1 MPVIG
6 LAGGIA
12 SGKSTVGE
20 ILRRKGALVI
30 DADAVAHEI
39 VEPGLPALAEIRE
52 RFGDQVITPDG
63 WLDRAA
69 LGRIVF
75 DDPAAR
81 RDLNNIMHPRIYE
94 EIHQRVRGQKPGRII
109 VFEAAL
115 LAETYE
121 EALEW
126 LEIDAVVVV
135 DSPPEL
141 QYRRLMGGR
150 GLSRQEAEQR
160 IASQAN
166 RDDRR
171 ARANYVIDNVG
182 SLEDLEQSVDQMWA
196 HLQKI
201 DPDRPLFAGTGTG
214 S

>member
-20 ILRRKGALVI
+20 LLRKKGALVI

-39 VEPGLPALAEIRE
+39 VEPGWPALAEIRD
-52 RFGDQVITPDG
+52 RFGDDIITPDG

-69 LGRIVF
+69 LGKLVF
-75 DDPAAR
+75 EDPQAR
-81 RDLNNIMHPRIYE
+81 QDLNNIMHPRIYE
-94 EIHQRVRGQKPGRII
+94 EIHGRIRGQKRDRIM

-121 EALEW
+121 QALEW

-135 DSPPEL
+135 DVPPEI
-141 QYRRLMGGR
+141 QFERLVNGR
-150 GLSRQEAEQR
+150 GMSRDEAHLR
-160 IASQAN
+160 ITSQSSREERN
-166 RDDRR
+166 T
-171 ARANYVIDNVG
+171 RANYVIPNTG
-182 SLEDLEQSVDQMWA
+182 TLLDLEREVDKMWK
-196 HLQKI
+196 LLKDV
-201 DPDRPLFAGTGTG
+201 DPDRPLLAGA
-214 S
+214 SD

>member
-39 VEPGLPALAEIRE
+39 VEPGRPALAEIRD
-52 RFGDQVITPDG
+52 RFGDEVITADG

-75 DDPAAR
+75 DDLQAR
-81 RDLNNIMHPRIYE
+81 NDLNDIMHPRIYE
-94 EIHQRVRGQKPGRII
+94 EIQRRIRGQRRDRIM

-121 EALEW
+121 QALDW

-135 DSPPEL
+135 DSPPEV
-141 QYRRLMGGR
+141 QVQRLVDERDMTLDEAFAR
-150 GLSRQEAEQR
+150 ISSQTSRE
-160 IASQAN
+160 
-166 RDDRR
+166 DRN
-171 ARANYVIDNVG
+171 AHANYVIRNVG
-182 SLEDLEQSVDQMWA
+182 TLGDLEREVDRMWA
-196 HLQKI
+196 QI
-201 DPDRPLFAGTGTG
+201 QVADPDRPLFAGAG

>member
-1 MPVIG
+1 MAVIG

-20 ILRRKGALVI
+20 LLRRKGALVV

-39 VEPGLPALAEIRE
+39 VEPGRPALAEIRD
-52 RFGDQVITPDG
+52 RFGDDVITPDG

-75 DDPAAR
+75 EDAQAR
-81 RDLNNIMHPRIYE
+81 NDLNNIMHPRIYE
-94 EIHQRVRGQKPGRII
+94 EIQRRVRGQRRDRIM

-121 EALEW
+121 RALEW

-135 DSPPEL
+135 DAPPEV
-141 QYRRLMGGR
+141 QVQRLMDERDMTWEEAYARITSQG
-150 GLSRQEAEQR
+150 SREAR
-160 IASQAN
+160 NAH
-166 RDDRR
+166 
-171 ARANYVIDNVG
+171 ANYVIRNVG
-182 SLEDLEQSVDQMWA
+182 TLADLEREVDRMWA
-196 HLQKI
+196 LIQNV
-201 DPDRPLFAGTGTG
+201 DPDRPLFAGAG

>member
-20 ILRRKGALVI
+20 LLRRKGALVV

-39 VEPGLPALAEIRE
+39 VEPGRPALAEIRD
-52 RFGDQVITPDG
+52 RFGDDVITPDG

-75 DDPAAR
+75 EDAQAR
-81 RDLNNIMHPRIYE
+81 NDLNNIMHPRIYE
-94 EIHQRVRGQKPGRII
+94 EIQRRVRGQRRDRIM

-121 EALEW
+121 RALEW

-135 DSPPEL
+135 DAPPEV
-141 QYRRLMGGR
+141 QVQRLMDER
-150 GLSRQEAEQR
+150 DMTREEAYAR
-160 IASQAN
+160 IASQGS
-166 RDDRR
+166 RE
-171 ARANYVIDNVG
+171 ARNAHANYVIRNVG
-182 SLEDLEQSVDQMWA
+182 TLADLEREVDRMWA
-196 HLQKI
+196 LIQNV
-201 DPDRPLFAGTGTG
+201 DPDRPLFAGAG

>member
-20 ILRRKGALVI
+20 LLRRKGALVI

-39 VEPGLPALAEIRE
+39 VEPGRPALAEIRD
-52 RFGDQVITPDG
+52 RFGDGVITTDG

-75 DDPAAR
+75 DDHQAR
-81 RDLNNIMHPRIYE
+81 NDLNDIMHPRIYE
-94 EIHQRVRGQKPGRII
+94 EIQRRIRGQRRDRIM

-121 EALEW
+121 QALEW

-135 DSPPEL
+135 DAPPEV
-141 QYRRLMGGR
+141 QVQRLMDER
-150 GLSRQEAEQR
+150 DMTWDEAYAR
-160 IASQAN
+160 ISSQAS
-166 RDDRR
+166 RADRN
-171 ARANYVIDNVG
+171 AHANYVIQNVG
-182 SLEDLEQSVDQMWA
+182 TLGDLEREVDRMWA
-196 HLQKI
+196 QI
-201 DPDRPLFAGTGTG
+201 QVVDPDRPLFAGAGN
-214 S
+214 

>member
-20 ILRRKGALVI
+20 LLRRKGALVI

-39 VEPGLPALAEIRE
+39 VEPGRPALAEIRD
-52 RFGDQVITPDG
+52 RFGNEVITPDG

-69 LGRIVF
+69 LGRVVF
-75 DDPAAR
+75 DDPQAR
-81 RDLNNIMHPRIYE
+81 SDLNDIMHPRIYE
-94 EIHQRVRGQKPGRII
+94 EIQRRIRGQRRDRIM

-121 EALEW
+121 QALEW

-135 DSPPEL
+135 DAPPEV
-141 QYRRLMGGR
+141 QVQRLVDERDMTLDEAHAR
-150 GLSRQEAEQR
+150 ISSQTSRQERNAH
-160 IASQAN
+160 
-166 RDDRR
+166 
-171 ARANYVIDNVG
+171 ANYVIRNVG
-182 SLEDLEQSVDQMWA
+182 TLADLEREVDRMWA
-196 HLQKI
+196 QI
-201 DPDRPLFAGTGTG
+201 QVVDPDRPLFAGAGN
-214 S
+214 

>member
-20 ILRRKGALVI
+20 LLRRKGALVI

-39 VEPGLPALAEIRE
+39 VEPGRPALAEIRD
-52 RFGDQVITPDG
+52 RFGNEVITPDG

-69 LGRIVF
+69 LGRVVF
-75 DDPAAR
+75 DDPQAR
-81 RDLNNIMHPRIYE
+81 SDLNDIMHPRIYE
-94 EIHQRVRGQKPGRII
+94 EIQRRIRGQRRDRIM

-121 EALEW
+121 QALEW

-135 DSPPEL
+135 DAPPEV
-141 QYRRLMGGR
+141 QVQRLVDERDMTLDEAHAR
-150 GLSRQEAEQR
+150 ISSQTSRQERNAH
-160 IASQAN
+160 
-166 RDDRR
+166 
-171 ARANYVIDNVG
+171 ANYVIRNVG
-182 SLEDLEQSVDQMWA
+182 TLADLEREVDRMWA
-196 HLQKI
+196 QI
-201 DPDRPLFAGTGTG
+201 QVVDPDRPLFAGAG

>member
-20 ILRRKGALVI
+20 LLRRKGALVI

-39 VEPGLPALAEIRE
+39 VEPGRPALAEIRE
-52 RFGDQVITPDG
+52 RFGDGVITPDG

-75 DDPAAR
+75 EDPQAR
-81 RDLNNIMHPRIYE
+81 ADLNDIMHPRIYE
-94 EIHQRVRGQKPGRII
+94 EIRRRIRGQRRDRIM

-121 EALEW
+121 QALEW

-135 DSPPEL
+135 DAPPEV
-141 QYRRLMGGR
+141 QVQRLVDERDMT
-150 GLSRQEAEQR
+150 LEEAQAR
-160 IASQAN
+160 IASQTI
-166 RDDRR
+166 REDRNSL
-171 ARANYVIDNVG
+171 ANYVIRNVG
-182 SLEDLEQSVDQMWA
+182 TLADLEREVDRMWG
-196 HLQKI
+196 LIQNV
-201 DPDRPLFAGTGTG
+201 DPDRPLFAGAGN
-214 S
+214 

>member
-20 ILRRKGALVI
+20 LLRRKGALVI

-39 VEPGLPALAEIRE
+39 VEPGRPALAEIRD
-52 RFGDQVITPDG
+52 RFGNEVITPDG

-69 LGRIVF
+69 LGRVVF
-75 DDPAAR
+75 DDPQAR
-81 RDLNNIMHPRIYE
+81 SDLNDIMHPRIYE
-94 EIHQRVRGQKPGRII
+94 EIQRRIRGQRRDRIM

-121 EALEW
+121 QALEW

-135 DSPPEL
+135 DAPPEV
-141 QYRRLMGGR
+141 QVQRLVDERDMTLDEAYAR
-150 GLSRQEAEQR
+150 ISSQTSRQERNAH
-160 IASQAN
+160 
-166 RDDRR
+166 
-171 ARANYVIDNVG
+171 ANYVIRNVG
-182 SLEDLEQSVDQMWA
+182 TLADLEREVDRMWA
-196 HLQKI
+196 QI
-201 DPDRPLFAGTGTG
+201 QVVDPDRPLFAGAG

>member
-20 ILRRKGALVI
+20 LLRRKGALVV

-39 VEPGLPALAEIRE
+39 VEPGRPALAEIRD
-52 RFGDQVITPDG
+52 RFGDDVITPDG
-63 WLDRAA
+63 WLDRAV

-75 DDPAAR
+75 EDAQAR
-81 RDLNNIMHPRIYE
+81 NDLNNIMHPRIYE
-94 EIHQRVRGQKPGRII
+94 EIQRRVRGQRRDRIM

-121 EALEW
+121 RALEW

-135 DSPPEL
+135 DAPPEV
-141 QYRRLMGGR
+141 QVQRLMDERDMTWEEAYARITSQG
-150 GLSRQEAEQR
+150 SREAR
-160 IASQAN
+160 NAH
-166 RDDRR
+166 
-171 ARANYVIDNVG
+171 ANYVIRNVG
-182 SLEDLEQSVDQMWA
+182 TLADLEREVDRMWA
-196 HLQKI
+196 LIQNV
-201 DPDRPLFAGTGTG
+201 DPDRPLFAGAG

>member
-20 ILRRKGALVI
+20 LLRRKGALVV

-39 VEPGLPALAEIRE
+39 VEPGRPALAEIRD
-52 RFGDQVITPDG
+52 RFGDDVITPDG

-75 DDPAAR
+75 EDAQAR
-81 RDLNNIMHPRIYE
+81 NDLNNIMHPRIYE
-94 EIHQRVRGQKPGRII
+94 EIQRRVRGQRRDRIM

-121 EALEW
+121 RALEW

-135 DSPPEL
+135 DAPPEV
-141 QYRRLMGGR
+141 QVQRLMDERDMTWEEAYARITSQG
-150 GLSRQEAEQR
+150 SREAR
-160 IASQAN
+160 NAH
-166 RDDRR
+166 
-171 ARANYVIDNVG
+171 ANYVIRNVG
-182 SLEDLEQSVDQMWA
+182 TLADLEREVDRMWA
-196 HLQKI
+196 LIQNV
-201 DPDRPLFAGTGTG
+201 DPDRPLFAGAG

>member
-20 ILRRKGALVI
+20 LLRRKGALVI

-39 VEPGLPALAEIRE
+39 VEPGRPALAEIRD
-52 RFGDQVITPDG
+52 RFGNEVITPDG

-69 LGRIVF
+69 LGRVVF
-75 DDPAAR
+75 DDPQAR
-81 RDLNNIMHPRIYE
+81 SDLNDIMHPRIYE
-94 EIHQRVRGQKPGRII
+94 EIQRRIRGQRRDRIM

-121 EALEW
+121 QALEW

-135 DSPPEL
+135 DAPPEV
-141 QYRRLMGGR
+141 QVQRLVDERDMTLDEAYAR
-150 GLSRQEAEQR
+150 ISSQTSRQERNAH
-160 IASQAN
+160 
-166 RDDRR
+166 
-171 ARANYVIDNVG
+171 ANYVIRNVG
-182 SLEDLEQSVDQMWA
+182 TLADLEREVDRMWA
-196 HLQKI
+196 QI
-201 DPDRPLFAGTGTG
+201 QVVDPDRPLFAGAGN
-214 S
+214 

>member
-39 VEPGLPALAEIRE
+39 VEPGRPALADIRD
-52 RFGDQVITPDG
+52 RFGDGVITPDG

-75 DDPAAR
+75 DDLQAR
-81 RDLNNIMHPRIYE
+81 NDLNEIMHPRIYE
-94 EIHQRVRGQKPGRII
+94 EIQRRIRGQRRDRIM

-121 EALEW
+121 QALEW

-135 DSPPEL
+135 DAPPEV
-141 QYRRLMGGR
+141 QVQRLIDERDM
-150 GLSRQEAEQR
+150 SRNEAYAR
-160 IASQAN
+160 IASQAG
-166 RDDRR
+166 REDRN
-171 ARANYVIDNVG
+171 ARANYVIHNVG
-182 SLEDLEQSVDQMWA
+182 TLADLEREVDRMWGMI
-196 HLQKI
+196 QNV
-201 DPDRPLFAGTGTG
+201 DPDRPLFAGAGN
-214 S
+214 

>member
-20 ILRRKGALVI
+20 LLRKKGALVI

-39 VEPGLPALAEIRE
+39 VEPGWPALAEIRD
-52 RFGDQVITPDG
+52 RFGDDIITPDG

-69 LGRIVF
+69 LGKLVF
-75 DDPAAR
+75 EDPQAR
-81 RDLNNIMHPRIYE
+81 QDLNNIMHPRIYE
-94 EIHQRVRGQKPGRII
+94 EIHGRIRGQKRDRIM

-121 EALEW
+121 QALEW

-135 DSPPEL
+135 DVPPEIQL
-141 QYRRLMGGR
+141 ERLVNCRGMSRDEAHLRITSQSGR
-150 GLSRQEAEQR
+150 EER
-160 IASQAN
+160 N
-166 RDDRR
+166 N
-171 ARANYVIDNVG
+171 RANYVIPNTG
-182 SLEDLEQSVDQMWA
+182 TLLDLEREVDKMWK
-196 HLQKI
+196 LLKDV
-201 DPDRPLFAGTGTG
+201 DPDRPLLAGA
-214 S
+214 SD

>member
-20 ILRRKGALVI
+20 LLRRKGALVV

-39 VEPGLPALAEIRE
+39 VEPGRPALAEIKD
-52 RFGDQVITPDG
+52 RFGDVVITPDG

-75 DDPAAR
+75 DDPQAR
-81 RDLNNIMHPRIYE
+81 NDLNNIMHPRIYE
-94 EIHQRVRGQKPGRII
+94 EIQRRIRGQRRDRIM

-121 EALEW
+121 QALEW

-135 DSPPEL
+135 DAPP
-141 QYRRLMGGR
+141 QVQVQRLIDER
-150 GLSRQEAEQR
+150 DLSRDEAYAR
-160 IASQAN
+160 IASQAS
-166 RDDRR
+166 REDRN
-171 ARANYVIDNVG
+171 AHANYVIHNVG
-182 SLEDLEQSVDQMWA
+182 TLADLEREVDRMWA
-196 HLQKI
+196 MIQNV
-201 DPDRPLFAGTGTG
+201 DPDRPLFAGAGG
-214 S
+214 

>member
-20 ILRRKGALVI
+20 LLRRKGALVV

-39 VEPGLPALAEIRE
+39 VEPGWPALAEIKD
-52 RFGDQVITPDG
+52 RFGDEVITPDG

-75 DDPAAR
+75 DDPQSR
-81 RDLNNIMHPRIYE
+81 DDLNNIMHPRIYE
-94 EIHQRVRGQKPGRII
+94 EIQRRVRGQRRDRIM

-121 EALEW
+121 QALEW

-135 DSPPEL
+135 DAPPEL
-141 QYRRLMGGR
+141 QVQRLMEER
-150 GLSRQEAEQR
+150 DMSWEEANAR
-160 IASQAN
+160 ITSQTSSEERN
-166 RDDRR
+166 SH
-171 ARANYVIDNVG
+171 ANYVIRNVG
-182 SLEDLEQSVDQMWA
+182 TLADLEREVDRMWA
-196 HLQKI
+196 LIQKI
-201 DPDRPLFAGTGTG
+201 DPDRPLFAGAG

>member
-20 ILRRKGALVI
+20 LLRRKGALVI

-39 VEPGLPALAEIRE
+39 VEPGRPALAEIRD
-52 RFGDQVITPDG
+52 RFGDGVITPDG

-75 DDPAAR
+75 DDHQAR
-81 RDLNNIMHPRIYE
+81 NDLNDIMHPRIYE
-94 EIHQRVRGQKPGRII
+94 EIQRRIRGQRRDRIM

-121 EALEW
+121 QALEW

-135 DSPPEL
+135 DTPPEV
-141 QYRRLMGGR
+141 QVQRLMDER
-150 GLSRQEAEQR
+150 DMTWDEAYAR
-160 IASQAN
+160 ISSQAS
-166 RDDRR
+166 RGDRN
-171 ARANYVIDNVG
+171 AHANYVIQNAG
-182 SLEDLEQSVDQMWA
+182 TLGDLEREVDRMWA
-196 HLQKI
+196 QI
-201 DPDRPLFAGTGTG
+201 QVVDPDRPLFAGAGN
-214 S
+214 

>member
-20 ILRRKGALVI
+20 LLRKKGAMVI

-39 VEPGLPALAEIRE
+39 VEPGWPALADIRD
-52 RFGDQVITPDG
+52 RFGDDIITPDG

-69 LGRIVF
+69 LGKLVF
-75 DDPAAR
+75 EDAHAR
-81 RDLNNIMHPRIYE
+81 RDLNQIMHPRIYE
-94 EIHQRVRGQKPGRII
+94 EIQERIRGQKRERIM

-121 EALEW
+121 QALEW

-135 DSPPEL
+135 DASPEL
-141 QYRRLMGGR
+141 QFERLVNGR
-150 GLSRQEAEQR
+150 GMSEDEAYLR
-160 IASQAN
+160 ISSQAGREERN
-166 RDDRR
+166 
-171 ARANYVIDNVG
+171 ARASYVIRNTG
-182 SLEDLEQSVDQMWA
+182 TLLDLEREVDKMWS
-196 HLQKI
+196 LLKDV
-201 DPDRPLFAGTGTG
+201 DPDRPLFAGAGG
-214 S
+214 